1 MAWCAEYAME
11 PEAEVFF
18 FLRLADDD
26 RWSDFFGDA
35 PPPSS
40 SRLVLATWMVW

>member
-26 RWSDFFGDA
+26 RGSDFLGEA
-35 PPPSS
+35 SPSVF
-40 SRLVLATWMVW
+40 RLVLATWMVW

>member
-1 MAWCAEYAME
+1 ME

-18 FLRLADDD
+18 FLRFADDDD
-26 RWSDFFGDA
+26 RWSGFLGDA
-35 PPPSS
+35 PPPSL